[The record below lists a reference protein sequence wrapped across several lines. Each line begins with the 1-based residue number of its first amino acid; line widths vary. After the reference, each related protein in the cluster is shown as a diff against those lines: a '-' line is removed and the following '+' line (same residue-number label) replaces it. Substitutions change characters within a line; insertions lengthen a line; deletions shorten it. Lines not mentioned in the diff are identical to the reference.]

1 MRAIARE
8 GFGGRDRLTRVD
20 LPIPE
25 PGRDDVLVRGRTAG
39 VGPWDAKTREGLF
52 GTRSRTVG
60 AWREPTE
67 DRRKTRARRRRVRW
81 QG

>member
-20 LPIPE
+20 RPIPD
-25 PGRDDVLVRGRTAG
+25 PGPEGVRVRVRAAG
-39 VGPWDAKTREGLF
+39 GGPWDAQTREGLF
-52 GTRSRTVG
+52 GTRRRTVG
-60 AWREPTE
+60 AWRAPAAE
-67 DRRKTRARRRRVRW
+67 RRKTRDRKRRVRW

>member
-25 PGRDDVLVRGRTAG
+25 PGPNDVLVWVRAAG
-39 VGPWDAKTREGLF
+39 AGPYDA
-52 GTRSRTVG
+52 
-60 AWREPTE
+60 
-67 DRRKTRARRRRVRW
+67 KTRARRFGTRRRTVESWRAPTE
-81 QG
+81 GRRKTHARRP

>member
-8 GFGGRDRLTRVD
+8 GFGRRDRLTRVD

-25 PGRDDVLVRGRTAG
+25 PGPDDVLVRVRAAG
-39 VGPWDAKTREGLF
+39 VGPWAAKTRAGRF
-52 GTRSRTVG
+52 GTRSRIVG